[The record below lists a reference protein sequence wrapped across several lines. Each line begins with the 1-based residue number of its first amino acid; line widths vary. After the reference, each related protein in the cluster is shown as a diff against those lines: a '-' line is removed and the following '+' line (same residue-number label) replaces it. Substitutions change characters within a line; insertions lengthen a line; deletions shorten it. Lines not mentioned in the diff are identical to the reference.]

1 MLDIHNTLKR
11 TTPDASPLETGEAS
25 TTVSP
30 VETSQSLLQRLWRI
44 VKRYPIPLGSV
55 ALLVSSI
62 YAHSMSQFNP
72 SIS

>member
-1 MLDIHNTLKR
+1 MLDIHNKRKPTTL
-11 TTPDASPLETGEAS
+11 DASPLETGETS

-30 VETSQSLLQRLWRI
+30 VETSQSLLRRLWRI